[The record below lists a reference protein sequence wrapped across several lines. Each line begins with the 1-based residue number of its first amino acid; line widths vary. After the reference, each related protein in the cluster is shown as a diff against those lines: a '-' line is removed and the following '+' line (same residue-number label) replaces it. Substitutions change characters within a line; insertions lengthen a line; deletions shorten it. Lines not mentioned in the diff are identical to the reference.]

1 MRILSKGWY
10 NLLLSIFFWI
20 FAWGLSD
27 ALIDSLNL
35 SNGQKIILNFILLI
49 IVIKLISTNKSFFYQ

>member
-1 MRILSKGWY
+1 MRILSKNWY
-10 NLLLSIFFWI
+10 NLILSIFFWI

-35 SNGQKIILNFILLI
+35 SNGQKIILNSVLLI
-49 IVIKLISTNKSFFYQ
+49 IVVKLISMDKSFFN

>member
-10 NLLLSIFFWI
+10 NLILSIFFWI

-35 SNGQKIILNFILLI
+35 SNDQKIILNFTLLI
-49 IVIKLISTNKSFFYQ
+49 IVIKLISMNKSFFYN

>member
-10 NLLLSIFFWI
+10 NLILSIFFWI

-35 SNGQKIILNFILLI
+35 SNGQKIILNFTLLI
-49 IVIKLISTNKSFFYQ
+49 IVVKLISMNKSFFYN